1 MDINKLKELN
11 NDNIIIAKVNLF
23 ANNNNSLTQE
33 VKEVTKLKATYFNGF
48 NILYKNKN
56 LLEIPKYFEKS
67 IKSIKLVEKKY
78 CNSCQ
83 IRITNIFKKQR
94 NFKLLIKNLGS
105 MDDHNFKILFKYLKT
120 NKIIDQLLD
129 LESYS
134 LDLEII
140 KEFQGKFINN
150 QSFTVDIYL
159 YPLDFK
165 YNWKDKDIIKKILI
179 QCINKEATLPDFI
192 ELTDTG
198 VFTEDLK
205 LEKDGIIRELPSFI
219 SGYQEEI
226 KKQEQENNIKIKIY

>member
-1 MDINKLKELN
+1 MDINKLKQLN
-11 NDNIIIAKVNLF
+11 NDKIIIAKANLF
-23 ANNNNSLTQE
+23 ANKE
-33 VKEVTKLKATYFNGF
+33 VKDFKYAKNSYFSGS

-56 LLEIPKYFEKS
+56 LLEIPKYFEKN
-67 IKSIKLVEKKY
+67 IKSIKVVEKKY

-105 MDDHNFKILFKYLKT
+105 MDDLNFKILFKYLKQ

-134 LDLEII
+134 LDLGIIPEFKDKFI
-140 KEFQGKFINN
+140 KE
-150 QSFTVDIYL
+150 SFKVDIYL

-165 YNWKDKDIIKKILI
+165 YNWKDKDIIEKILI
-179 QCINKEATLPDFI
+179 QCINEEATLPDSI
-192 ELTDTG
+192 ELTETV

-219 SGYQEEI
+219 SGYQKEI
-226 KKQEQENNIKIKIY
+226 KEKEQEYNIKIKLY